1 MIGKR
6 SSCQDQVGSIA
17 NDDAAEVPE
26 ALEMRRD
33 ANSLA
38 HLVRAVRGPCEPGS
52 FESLAFGGCRTT
64 FVKVR
69 RRSLWRWRR
78 RCTSRGRRMAML
90 AGARSQDS
98 RLWDPRYRHAFG
110 GWFERGR
117 LNLRA
122 GEEPFL
128 RDRREVTEGVSG
140 RFRRCGLTG
149 TKRTKK
155 CKGELLCNSFVP

>member
-17 NDDAAEVPE
+17 NDDAAEVPD

-64 FVKVR
+64 FLKVR

-78 RCTSRGRRMAML
+78 RCTSRGGRMAML

-110 GWFERGR
+110 GWSHHARLDQRGD
-117 LNLRA
+117 LSKKSGVYSNNYEIA
-122 GEEPFL
+122 GRSTREPA
-128 RDRREVTEGVSG
+128 DPPSDV
-140 RFRRCGLTG
+140 
-149 TKRTKK
+149 
-155 CKGELLCNSFVP
+155 

>member
-52 FESLAFGGCRTT
+52 FESLAFGGCRTDFSESAAAVPLASAQAMHLEGT
-64 FVKVR
+64 ANGDA
-69 RRSLWRWRR
+69 
-78 RCTSRGRRMAML
+78 RGREIA
-90 AGARSQDS
+90 AFTAVSAVG
-98 RLWDPRYRHAFG
+98 PEIYVGRYVHRHAFG
-110 GWFERGR
+110 GWSHHAR
-117 LNLRA
+117 L
-122 GEEPFL
+122 
-128 RDRREVTEGVSG
+128 DQSG
-140 RFRRCGLTG
+140 IR
-149 TKRTKK
+149 
-155 CKGELLCNSFVP
+155 

>member
-52 FESLAFGGCRTT
+52 FESLAFGGCRTDFSESAAAVPLASAQAMHLEGT
-64 FVKVR
+64 ANGDA
-69 RRSLWRWRR
+69 
-78 RCTSRGRRMAML
+78 RGREIA
-90 AGARSQDS
+90 AFTAVGAEIHTCIR
-98 RLWDPRYRHAFG
+98 RVGPTMPVWIRAVTNRKKVMG
-110 GWFERGR
+110 G
-117 LNLRA
+117 
-122 GEEPFL
+122 
-128 RDRREVTEGVSG
+128 
-140 RFRRCGLTG
+140 
-149 TKRTKK
+149 
-155 CKGELLCNSFVP
+155 